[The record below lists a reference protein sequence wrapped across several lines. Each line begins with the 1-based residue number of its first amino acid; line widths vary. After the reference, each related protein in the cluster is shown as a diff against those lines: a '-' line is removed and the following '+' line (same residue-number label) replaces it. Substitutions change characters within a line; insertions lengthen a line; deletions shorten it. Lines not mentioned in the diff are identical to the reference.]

1 MGRGG
6 ARPGAG
12 RPAKAEKTTPLRVP
26 ERMRHAVL
34 AFVAA
39 KGHKVPLYSC
49 AVAAGLPT
57 SSDDHVE
64 DHLDLNELLVKN
76 PTTTFLVRANGESML
91 GAGIQSGD
99 MLVVDNSIAPTAGKI
114 VIAAVDGQLTVKRLQ
129 KNANGAVYLMPEND
143 RFSPIELTAEQAV
156 HIWGVVTNVIHAVR

>member
-12 RPAKAEKTTPLRVP
+12 RPPKAEKTTPLRVP
-26 ERMRHAVL
+26 ENMRNAVL
-34 AFVAA
+34 AFVAN
-39 KGHKVPLYSC
+39 KGHKMPLYSSK
-49 AVAAGLPT
+49 VAAGFPAP
-57 SSDDHVE
+57 SDDHIE
-64 DHLDLNELLVKN
+64 IYLDLNELLVKD
-76 PTTTFLVRANGESML
+76 PAQTFLVRAKGESML

-99 MLVVDNSIAPTAGKI
+99 ILVVDNSVAPSTGKV

-129 KNANGAVYLMPEND
+129 KNRKGDLYLMPEND
-143 RFSPIELTAEQAV
+143 QFPPIELNAEQTI